1 MEKTDMRYHIVL
13 ISLFVS
19 SIALQCQA
27 GAESGPTQIELS
39 AASDSVEWL
48 LPNHDYAG
56 QRFVDLKQIN
66 RDNAAQLRPVCIY
79 QAGDVRPFPSNPLVY
94 KGSMYLTTITSTI
107 AIDAATCATR
117 WRYDWQP
124 KAKEAELKIGNV
136 VRNPYRA
143 RGVALKDGMLVRST
157 SDGYLIAL
165 DAETGKL
172 VWERAVANA
181 EKYELMNM
189 APLAYGDLV
198 ITGIG
203 ISEFGVKGWI
213 GGFRLANGEPVWR
226 FNTVPDEG
234 EPGAETWNPNDGRA
248 RGGGGVWVTPSLDT
262 VNGLLYVAVGNPVP
276 DFFGEARTGKN
287 LYTAAMVV
295 LDVKTGTLQWFQQF
309 VPHDLRDWDLTVTSP
324 LYSAVIDGTRRSLV
338 SVAGKDGHLRAVDR
352 EGHKLIYEMPLTT
365 ISNADIDPTIEGVH
379 TCPGVLGGF
388 EWSSPSYNP
397 TTNALVAPT
406 VDWCGVFKKADELR
420 YIPGQLY
427 MGGSFTYDPVEKSRG
442 WLTAVNAST
451 GDILWKYESK
461 RPMLASVTATSAD
474 LVFTGELTGDSVV
487 LDGRRGDVLYRFNTG
502 GPVAAG
508 VITYAVNGKQYVA
521 VTSGATVGFWRTPP
535 ASSTLVILALP

>member
-1 MEKTDMRYHIVL
+1 MRYDIVL
-13 ISLFVS
+13 LSLFMS
-19 SIALQCQA
+19 SIVLQCQA
-27 GAESGPTQIELS
+27 NAGSGPTQIELS

-79 QAGDVRPFPSNPLVY
+79 QAGDMRIFQPNPLVY
-94 KGSMYLTTITSTI
+94 KGAMYLTTVTSTI
-107 AIDAATCATR
+107 AVDAATCAVR

-226 FNTVPDEG
+226 FNTVPDEA
-234 EPGAETWNPNDGRA
+234 EHAAETWNPTEGRT

-262 VNGLLYVAVGNPVP
+262 APGLLYVAVGNPVP
-276 DFFGEARTGKN
+276 DFFGGVRTGKN
-287 LYTAAMVV
+287 LYRS
-295 LDVKTGTLQWFQQF
+295 KWFRQF
-309 VPHDLRDWDLTVTSP
+309 VAHDLHDWDLTVTNP
-324 LYSAVIDGTRRSLV
+324 LYSAVIDGTRRPLV
-338 SVAGKDGHLRAVDR
+338 SVAGKDGVLRAVDR
-352 EGHKLIYEMPLTT
+352 ESQKQIYEIPLTT
-365 ISNADIDPTIEGVH
+365 VSSADIDPTVEGVH
-379 TCPGVLGGF
+379 TCPGALGGF
-388 EWSSPSYNP
+388 QWSSPSYNP
-397 TTNALVAPT
+397 TTNVLVAPT

-461 RPMLASVTATSAD
+461 RPMLASVTTTSAD
-474 LVFTGELTGDSVV
+474 LVFTGELTGDFVV

-502 GPVAAG
+502 GPVGAG

-521 VTSGATVGFWRTPP
+521 VTSGATAPFWRTPP
-535 ASSTLVILALP
+535 ASSTLVIFALP

>member
-1 MEKTDMRYHIVL
+1 MRYDIVL
-13 ISLFVS
+13 LSLFMS
-19 SIALQCQA
+19 SIVLQCQA
-27 GAESGPTQIELS
+27 DAESGPTQIELS
-39 AASDSVEWL
+39 AASESVEWL
-48 LPNHDYAG
+48 LANHDYAG

-79 QAGDVRPFPSNPLVY
+79 QAGDMRIFQPNPLVY
-94 KGSMYLTTITSTI
+94 KGAMYLTTVTSTI
-107 AIDAATCATR
+107 AVDAATCAVR

-172 VWERAVANA
+172 VWERAVSNA
-181 EKYELMNM
+181 EKYELMGM

-234 EPGAETWNPNDGRA
+234 EPGADTWIPTEGRT

-262 VNGLLYVAVGNPVP
+262 ATGLLYVAVGNPVP
-276 DFFGEARTGKN
+276 DFFGGARTGKN

-295 LDVKTGTLQWFQQF
+295 LDVKTGSLQWFQQF
-309 VPHDLRDWDLTVTSP
+309 VAHDVHDWDLTVTSP
-324 LYSAVIDGTRRSLV
+324 LYSALIEGARRSLV
-338 SVAGKDGHLRAVDR
+338 SVAGKDGVLRAVDR
-352 EGHKLIYEMPLTT
+352 ESQKQIYEIPLTT
-365 ISNADIDPTIEGVH
+365 VSSADIDPTVEGVQ

-388 EWSSPSYNP
+388 QWSSPSYNP
-397 TTNALVAPT
+397 TTNVLVAPT

-461 RPMLASVTATSAD
+461 RPMLASVTTTSAD
-474 LVFTGELTGDSVV
+474 LVFTGELTGDFVV

-502 GPVAAG
+502 GPVGAG

-521 VTSGATVGFWRTPP
+521 VTSGATAGFWRTPP
-535 ASSTLVILALP
+535 ASSTLVIFALP